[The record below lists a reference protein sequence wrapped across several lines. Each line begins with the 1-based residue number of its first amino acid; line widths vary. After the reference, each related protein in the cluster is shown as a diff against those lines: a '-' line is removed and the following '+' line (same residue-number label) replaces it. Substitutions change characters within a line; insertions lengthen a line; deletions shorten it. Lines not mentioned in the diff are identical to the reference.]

1 LTDLGAR
8 LKHFF
13 GRFSASSDPT
23 EEPDSKGVP
32 VALEF
37 ENNGSTKV
45 LIITRAFEGGVK
57 AYLLALIEKLGKE
70 GYRVYVAGPRGS
82 VVEDLKKTPIITFPI
97 EFDDRLALFEDWSAA
112 RKLAKIIRGEDIRL
126 VHAHGYKAGFIAGL
140 AARRAKT
147 PLTLVTLHDFVL
159 NEGDGRMKYLY
170 FDIAERYMPGL
181 VDKVIT
187 VSKSLRKRVLE
198 KGKVEGSKVVVVPA
212 GVRPL
217 SSGANASRRILNVK
231 DLLSLN
237 TAAPLVVTVGHLTMQ
252 KGVKFLLTAATHV
265 LREFPNAQFMVI
277 GDGPQKHEL
286 EIMAEKFGI
295 HKKVIFTGWRDDAR
309 DIMAAADVVV
319 LPSMVEGLPYSVL
332 EAMSAGKP
340 VVSTMTGGIPEA
352 LLDRET
358 GFLVP
363 PKKSLALAQAIIYLL
378 QNKDIAVQM
387 GVAGRRRSEEQFDLK
402 KTVAATLGVYSD
414 LFAELAELERE
425 QAAAAEAHLAAKKP
439 PAKNN
444 TIDNPL
450 N

>member
-1 LTDLGAR
+1 M
-8 LKHFF
+8 
-13 GRFSASSDPT
+13 GRFFSAGNAADDT
-23 EEPDSKGVP
+23 DSKAVP
-32 VALEF
+32 VELEF

-82 VVEDLKKTPIITFPI
+82 VVEDLKKTQIITFPL
-97 EFDDRLALFEDWSAA
+97 EFDDRLALFEDWSVS
-112 RKLAKIIRGEDIRL
+112 RKLAKIVRDEEIRL
-126 VHAHGYKAGFIAGL
+126 VHAHGYKAGLIAGL

-147 PLTLVTLHDFVL
+147 RLTLVTLHDFIL
-159 NEGDGRMKYLY
+159 NEGEGRMKHLY
-170 FDIAERYMPGL
+170 FDIAERYMPAL
-181 VDKVIT
+181 VDKVIA
-187 VSKSLRKRVLE
+187 VSKSLRKRILE
-198 KGKVEGSKVVVVPA
+198 KGKIEGSKVVVVPA

-237 TAAPLVVTVGHLTMQ
+237 AAAPLIVTVGHLTNQ
-252 KGVKFLLTAATHV
+252 KGVKYLLTAATHI

-309 DIMAAADVVV
+309 DIMAAADVIV
-319 LPSMVEGLPYSVL
+319 LPSMVEGMPYSLL

-363 PKKSLALAQAIIYLL
+363 PKKPLAISQAVVYLL
-378 QNKDIAVQM
+378 QNKDVAVQM

-402 KTVAATLGVYSD
+402 KTVLTTLGVYSE
-414 LFAELAELERE
+414 LLAELAEYEE
-425 QAAAAEAHLAAKKP
+425 GQAAAAEARLAAK
-439 PAKNN
+439 NSR
-444 TIDNPL
+444 
-450 N
+450 

>member
-1 LTDLGAR
+1 MTDFAAR
-8 LKHFF
+8 FKHFWGQF
-13 GRFSASSDPT
+13 FPPSDPAD
-23 EEPDSKGVP
+23 EPESKGVP
-32 VALEF
+32 VELEF
-37 ENNGSTKV
+37 ENNGSIKV

-57 AYLLALIEKLGKE
+57 AYLLALIDKLGKE

-82 VVEDLKKTPIITFPI
+82 VVEDLKKTQIITFPL
-97 EFDDRLALFEDWSAA
+97 EFDDSLALYEDWSAS
-112 RKLAKIIRGEDIRL
+112 RKLAKSIRGEGIQL

-147 PLTLVTLHDFVL
+147 PLTLVTLHDFIL
-159 NEGDGRMKYLY
+159 NEGEGRMKHLY
-170 FDIAERYMPGL
+170 FDIAERYMPGM
-181 VDKVIT
+181 VDKVIA
-187 VSKSLRKRVLE
+187 VSKSLRKRILE
-198 KGKVEGSKVVVVPA
+198 KGKIEGSKVVVVPA

-237 TAAPLVVTVGHLTMQ
+237 TAAPLIVTVGHLTTQ
-252 KGVKFLLTAATHV
+252 KGVKYLLSAATHI

-295 HKKVIFTGWRDDAR
+295 LKKVIFTGWRDDAR
-309 DIMAAADVVV
+309 DIMAAADVIV
-319 LPSMVEGLPYSVL
+319 LPSMVEGMPYSLL

-363 PKKSLALAQAIIYLL
+363 PKKPLAISQAVVYLL
-378 QNKDIAVQM
+378 QNKDVAVQM

-402 KTVAATLGVYSD
+402 KTILATLGVYSE
-414 LFAELAELERE
+414 LFAELAEYE
-425 QAAAAEAHLAAKKP
+425 QAQAAVAEARLAAK
-439 PAKNN
+439 NSH
-444 TIDNPL
+444 
-450 N
+450 